1 LKLHFGRESLISG
14 KLTYEVFFMLFA
26 TALSLSGLAQQG
38 AQNPPKRAQDWW
50 QADWKKDSL
59 PGISLNEA
67 YDYLKGRKSTRVV
80 VAILDCSIDTAH
92 EDLKGIFWVN
102 NKEIP
107 GNGTDDDHNGYADDV
122 NGWCFVCGRNN
133 VSQVDD
139 APDDVR
145 TYMTWRGR
153 FEGVDTSKLKG
164 SLKLQYTL
172 YRRSRVKMM
181 EGLEFRRLNERM
193 QADTARFRHYMS
205 NLPVLYKDSQLTH
218 VPFASLA
225 YSSSFDSMANLF
237 WVHVN
242 QRMKGSAGAPTLGA
256 YTWLLKNPE
265 FLDKSFFKGF
275 IDLMTNGYD
284 TTKNFRLVVGDD
296 DNDFTTPYGAPGI
309 RPPGHPDQHATVIA
323 GIIGANRENNIGIK
337 GIADNMSIMPVVI
350 ASNAGGRDKDL
361 AFGIRYAVDNGAAI
375 INISLGGVPSLG
387 EHVKEVTEAFD
398 YASRHG
404 VLVVNGAGNDG
415 IDMDGE
421 TYCLGQGTRGKD
433 NDDYIR
439 VGSTT
444 ALLNE
449 NLVSSFS
456 NYGQRSVDLFAP
468 GTAIYSTV
476 PGNKYGSHSGTSFAG
491 PVVAGVAALLK
502 SYFPTLT
509 ARQIKEILVKSVYK
523 PDLMVFTPFDM
534 RARNKIPFGT
544 MSKSGGIVN
553 ASYAVMLADKM
564 TTGH

>member
-1 LKLHFGRESLISG
+1 MAGRLEERFSS
-14 KLTYEVFFMLFA
+14 
-26 TALSLSGLAQQG
+26 
-38 AQNPPKRAQDWW
+38 
-50 QADWKKDSL
+50 
-59 PGISLNEA
+59 GISLNEA

-102 NKEIP
+102 TKEIA

-145 TYMTWRGR
+145 TYMTWRGK
-153 FEGVDTSKLKG
+153 FEGVDTNKLKG

-172 YRRSRVKMM
+172 YRKSRVKMQ
-181 EGLEFRRLNERM
+181 EGLEFRALNERI
-193 QADTARFRHYMS
+193 QADTAGFRRYMR
-205 NLPVLYKDSQLTH
+205 NLVVLYKDSQLTH
-218 VPFASLA
+218 VPFATVP
-225 YSSSFDSMANLF
+225 YSSPFDSMANLF
-237 WVHVN
+237 WAHVN
-242 QRMKGSAGAPTLGA
+242 QRMKGSAGAPTVGA

-275 IDLMTNGYD
+275 IDPMTNGYD

-296 DNDFTTPYGAPGI
+296 DNDFTTPYGTPGI
-309 RPPGHPDQHATVIA
+309 RPPGHPDQHATIIA

-337 GIADNMSIMPVVI
+337 GIADNVSIMPVVI

-415 IDMDGE
+415 TDMDGE

-476 PGNKYGSHSGTSFAG
+476 PADKYEAHSGTSFAG
-491 PVVAGVAALLK
+491 PVVVGVAALLK

-509 ARQIKEILVKSVYK
+509 AKQIKEILVKSVYK
-523 PDLMVFTPFDM
+523 PNLVVITPFEPGSRKKM
-534 RARNKIPFGT
+534 AFET

-553 ASYAVMLADKM
+553 AWYAVMLADKM